1 LSAPGA
7 TATALASA
15 LVLGIS
21 AVADQRSTKRVKKR
35 QGLSLAIFV
44 DLVRQSLWLL
54 SIVANLAGFALQ
66 VVALSLGSLA
76 LVQPLLVFDLVFA
89 VLISWL
95 LDRRAKVPHPGG
107 RRSTVL
113 MFSGVAATTGGVAAF
128 LAIGQPSAGSAN
140 VGISVLPPLVIGLAV
155 IVGGCLAVGA
165 RRPDLRPLAMALA
178 CGVNYGVAAFAVK
191 LVTSEFSGGAGKVF
205 TNWPIYVLAVA
216 GPLGYLFNQYA
227 LQQGKSLAPVQSIIT
242 STDPILSIALSI
254 LWLNVVLNDSP
265 AAIFG
270 EVAALMV
277 MVAGIIVTAHNSP
290 HVTREANRRVPA
302 AGRAKTRQEAGDCS
316 AGGPERGSRDRGSDG
331 PRAARGHG

>member
-1 LSAPGA
+1 LSTSGA

-35 QGLSLAIFV
+35 KGLSLAIFV
-44 DLVRQSLWLL
+44 DLVRQSLWL
-54 SIVANLAGFALQ
+54 IAIIANLVGFALQ

-95 LDRRAKVPHPGG
+95 LDRRAKVAHVGG
-107 RRSTVL
+107 RESTLL
-113 MFSGVAATTGGVAAF
+113 MFAGVAATTGGVAGF
-128 LAIGQPSAGSAN
+128 LAVGRPSAGTTNAS
-140 VGISVLPPLVIGLAV
+140 ISVLVPLVIGLAV
-155 IVGGCLAVGA
+155 VVGGCLALAA
-165 RRPDLRPLAMALA
+165 RNRNLRPLAMALA
-178 CGVNYGVAAFAVK
+178 CGVNYGVSAFAVK
-191 LVTSEFSGGAGKVF
+191 LVTSEFGGGAAKVF

-242 STDPILSIALSI
+242 SADPIISIALSI
-254 LWLNVVLNDSP
+254 LWLNVVLSDSP

-270 EVAALMV
+270 EVASLLL
-277 MVAGIIVTAHNSP
+277 MVAGIVLTAHNSP
-290 HVTREANRRVPA
+290 HVTRGAEQTQACQPA
-302 AGRAKTRQEAGDCS
+302 ARAGQ
-316 AGGPERGSRDRGSDG
+316 
-331 PRAARGHG
+331 PRAG

>member
-1 LSAPGA
+1 LSTSGA

-35 QGLSLAIFV
+35 KGLSLAIFV
-44 DLVRQSLWLL
+44 DLVRQSLWLVA
-54 SIVANLAGFALQ
+54 IVANLVGFALQ

-95 LDRRAKVPHPGG
+95 LDRRAKVAHVGG
-107 RRSTVL
+107 RQSALL
-113 MFSGVAATTGGVAAF
+113 MFTGVAATTGGVAGF
-128 LAIGQPSAGSAN
+128 LAVGRPSAGTTNAS
-140 VGISVLPPLVIGLAV
+140 ISVLVPLVIGLAV
-155 IVGGCLAVGA
+155 VVGGCLAVAA
-165 RRPDLRPLAMALA
+165 RNRNLRPLAMALA
-178 CGVNYGVAAFAVK
+178 CGVTYGVSAFAVK
-191 LVTSEFSGGAGKVF
+191 LVTSEFGGGAAKVF

-242 STDPILSIALSI
+242 SADPIISIALSI
-254 LWLNVVLNDSP
+254 LWLNVVLRDSP

-270 EVAALMV
+270 EVASLV
-277 MVAGIIVTAHNSP
+277 LMVAGIVVTAHNSP
-290 HVTREANRRVPA
+290 HVTRGAEQTPA
-302 AGRAKTRQEAGDCS
+302 RQ
-316 AGGPERGSRDRGSDG
+316 PT
-331 PRAARGHG
+331 

>member
-1 LSAPGA
+1 LSASVA

-35 QGLSLAIFV
+35 KGLSPAIFA
-44 DLVRQSLWLL
+44 DLARQSLWLIA
-54 SIVANLAGFALQ
+54 IVANLVGFALQ
-66 VVALSLGSLA
+66 VVALSQGSLA

-107 RRSTVL
+107 RRSILL
-113 MFSGVAATTGGVAAF
+113 MFTGVAAVTGGVAAF
-128 LAIGQPSAGSAN
+128 LAIGQPSEGTTN
-140 VGISVLPPLVIGLAV
+140 VSISVLLPLAIGLAV
-155 IVGGCLAVGA
+155 VVGGCLAVAA
-165 RRPDLRPLAMALA
+165 RKPNLRPLAMALA
-178 CGVNYGVAAFAVK
+178 CGACYGVSAFAIK
-191 LVTSEFSGGAGKVF
+191 LVTSEFSGGAAKVF

-242 STDPILSIALSI
+242 SADPIISIALSI
-254 LWLNVVLNDSP
+254 AWLNVALRGGA

-270 EVAALMV
+270 EVASLV
-277 MVAGIIVTAHNSP
+277 LMVAGIVVTAHNSP
-290 HVTREANRRVPA
+290 HVTRRAEQTPA
-302 AGRAKTRQEAGDCS
+302 PESAAEPGSTGPATRER
-316 AGGPERGSRDRGSDG
+316 ERGS
-331 PRAARGHG
+331 P

>member
-1 LSAPGA
+1 MSGSGA

-21 AVADQRSTKRVKKR
+21 AVADQRSTKRVKERK
-35 QGLSLAIFV
+35 GLSPAIFA
-44 DLVRQSLWLL
+44 DLARQSLWLI
-54 SIVANLAGFALQ
+54 SIVANVVGFVLQ

-107 RRSTVL
+107 RRSTLL
-113 MFSGVAATTGGVAAF
+113 MFTGVAAATAGVAGF
-128 LAIGQPSAGSAN
+128 LAIGRPSGGTTNAGL
-140 VGISVLPPLVIGLAV
+140 SVLPPLVIGLAV
-155 IVGGCLAVGA
+155 VVGGCLAVAA
-165 RRPDLRPLAMALA
+165 RNPNLQPLAMALA

-191 LVTSEFSGGAGKVF
+191 LVTSEFSGGAARVF

-227 LQQGKSLAPVQSIIT
+227 LQEGKSLAPVQSIIT
-242 STDPILSIALSI
+242 SADPIISIALGI
-254 LWLNVVLNDSP
+254 LWLNVVLRDSP

-270 EVAALMV
+270 EVASLV
-277 MVAGIIVTAHNSP
+277 LMVAGIVMTAHNSP
-290 HVTREANRRVPA
+290 HVMRRAEQPPPPA
-302 AGRAKTRQEAGDCS
+302 
-316 AGGPERGSRDRGSDG
+316 
-331 PRAARGHG
+331 GHRNGLAQTG